1 MMSTAIRIGGF
12 ATVMALL
19 VGGMIYSQST
29 AQPVEPVCVTEE
41 EKIIIRAATLAA
53 IEDGLKDQLK
63 FLFNGWIKDSTNQP
77 ARASAGL
84 QKAIVAYQHAR
95 ADALKWSPEI
105 CNRKQQ

>member
-1 MMSTAIRIGGF
+1 MIKIVVL

-19 VGGMIYSQST
+19 VGAMIYSQID
-29 AQPVEPVCVTEE
+29 AQPVKPVCVTEE
-41 EKIIIRAATLAA
+41 ERIIIRAATLAA